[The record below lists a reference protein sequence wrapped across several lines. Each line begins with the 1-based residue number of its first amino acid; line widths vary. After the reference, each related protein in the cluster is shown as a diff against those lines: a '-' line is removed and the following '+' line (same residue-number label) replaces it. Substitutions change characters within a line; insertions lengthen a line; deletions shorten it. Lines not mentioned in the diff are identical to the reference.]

1 MKKIALMDTSI
12 MSFNLGDQIIM
23 ESARKNL
30 NNILKDAFVVNM
42 PTHSPLFHWYEFS
55 LRKEDSFRKSL
66 NMIDL
71 KLVCGTNLLSKNMFN
86 RKNSWNVNLID
97 SKYFNDFILVGVG
110 TDGLPKIKNNYTKN
124 LYKNL
129 LSNQFIHSTRD
140 EKTKITLESMG
151 FRAINTGCVTLWG
164 LTKEHCLKITEK
176 KSDSVIFT
184 LTDYKPNKIADEEF
198 LEILSKNYKKI
209 YFWPQGIMDLEY
221 FESLDKECL
230 EGKLEII
237 QSSLEGFDYYL
248 RNIECDY
255 VGTRLHAGIK
265 AMQLFRRSIILG
277 VDNRARDMKDTY
289 NLNYV
294 DRLDYEGL
302 KNMINS
308 EFKTEINLNEE
319 KIEEFLAQFSNA
331 NEVN

>member
-30 NNILKDAFVVNM
+30 STILENAFVINM

-55 LRKEDSFRKSL
+55 FRKLDSFKKSL

-71 KLVCGTNLLSKNMFN
+71 KLVCGTNLLSKDMFN
-86 RKNSWNVNLID
+86 RKNSWNINLLD

-110 TDGLPKIKNNYTKN
+110 TDGLPKIKNNYTKH
-124 LYKNL
+124 LYNNL
-129 LSNQFIHSTRD
+129 LSKKFIHSTRD

-151 FRAINTGCVTLWG
+151 FRAINTGCVTLWS
-164 LTKEHCLKITEK
+164 LTKEHCLKITAQ
-176 KSDSVIFT
+176 KSNFVIFT
-184 LTDYKPNKIADEEF
+184 LTDYKPNKIADEE
-198 LEILSKNYKKI
+198 LLKILSRNYEKI

-221 FESLDKECL
+221 FESLDRKCL
-230 EGKLEII
+230 QNKLEII
-237 QSSLEGFDYYL
+237 PSSLEAFDYYL
-248 RNIECDY
+248 RTIECDY

-265 AMQLFRRSIILG
+265 SMQLFRRSIIIG
-277 VDNRARDMKDTY
+277 VDNRAKDMKDTY

-294 DRLDYEGL
+294 DRLDYDDLE
-302 KNMINS
+302 NMINS
-308 EFKTEINLNEE
+308 DFETKINLNEE
-319 KIEEFLAQFSNA
+319 KIEQFLAQFIG
-331 NEVN
+331 